1 MQAFLRVARVADAEL
16 QARADAELQ
25 ESSFV
30 ELCGSVNPVVPGTIL
45 STKAGTQLK
54 RRAREQFNA
63 LYSLDDLL
71 IRSRDGS
78 RLFCTRR
85 ILSVQLDCISEEAM
99 V

>member
-1 MQAFLRVARVADAEL
+1 MQAFLRVADAEL

-25 ESSFV
+25 ESSIV
-30 ELCGSVNPVVPGTIL
+30 ELCGSRQSRRPGHYPFL
-45 STKAGTQLK
+45 STMKLQ

-63 LYSLDDLL
+63 LDALDDLL

>member
-1 MQAFLRVARVADAEL
+1 MQAFLRVADAEL

-25 ESSFV
+25 ESSIV
-30 ELCGSVNPVVPGTIL
+30 ELRIASIESSRALSISGTFGRP
-45 STKAGTQLK
+45 TKRQ

-63 LYSLDDLL
+63 LDALDDLL